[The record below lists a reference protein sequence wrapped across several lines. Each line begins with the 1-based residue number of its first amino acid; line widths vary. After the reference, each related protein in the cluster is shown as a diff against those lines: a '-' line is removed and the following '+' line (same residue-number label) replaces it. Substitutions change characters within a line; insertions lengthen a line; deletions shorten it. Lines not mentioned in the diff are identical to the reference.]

1 MRRKKLDVV
10 FDNSVNEFAD
20 QIIEMIRKD
29 IDMRGSNQKV
39 NRSEVMRVAMHLGLK
54 ALNDKLITETSEKY
68 PMSTAI
74 KIGGMRASLGFH
86 K

>member
-10 FDNSVNEFAD
+10 FDDSVNEFAD
-20 QIIEMIRKD
+20 HIIEMVRRD
-29 IDMRGSNQKV
+29 IKRRGSDHKV

-54 ALNDKLITETSEKY
+54 ALNNKLIDKQAEGFPLS
-68 PMSTAI
+68 SSI
-74 KIGGMRASLGFH
+74 KLDGIRASLGIH